1 MVATCHIENAGL
13 LHAIRTDYF
22 QATMGTCKIF
32 FSVTASYRILPME
45 GSCAALR
52 AANERLTSGKR
63 LVVAIGKGGRGEGR
77 LGEWRSLLSRLE
89 RGARGGFSAAD
100 KEKRCGN

>member
-32 FSVTASYRILPME
+32 FSVTASYRILLIKGPF
-45 GSCAALR
+45 AALR
-52 AANERLTSGKR
+52 AANERQTSGKG
-63 LVVAIGKGGRGEGR
+63 LEKGG
-77 LGEWRSLLSRLE
+77 SRE
-89 RGARGGFSAAD
+89 MAD
-100 KEKRCGN
+100 VW